1 MEIFILAINP
11 LALRALR
18 MEIFILAINPLALR
32 ALPLEGENIMY
43 VIEI

>member
-1 MEIFILAINP
+1 MEIFILT
-11 LALRALR
+11 
-18 MEIFILAINPLALR
+18 INPLALR